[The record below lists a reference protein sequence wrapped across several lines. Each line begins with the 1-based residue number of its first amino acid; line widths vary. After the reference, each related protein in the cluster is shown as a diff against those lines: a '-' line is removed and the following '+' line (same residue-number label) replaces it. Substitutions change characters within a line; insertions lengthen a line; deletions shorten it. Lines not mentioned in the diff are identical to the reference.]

1 MRFICGGD
9 TMIEASQYKTA
20 SVIVRLGNAV
30 TYYRNSKMQEYG
42 LTSAQGDVIRAILH
56 EPGITAAE
64 LKKRLGLSQ
73 STVAGILERLEGKGL
88 LEKTAVDGD
97 ARKMS
102 LHPTARGLEL
112 ENMLK
117 QTALETQRRIME
129 GMTPE
134 EQREFDRLLEIALAH
149 MSGFREKGCE
159 RDG

>member
-1 MRFICGGD
+1 
-9 TMIEASQYKTA
+9 MIEASQFKTA

-30 TYYRNSKMQEYG
+30 TYYRNRKMQEYG
-42 LTSAQGDVIRAILH
+42 LPSAQGDVIRAILH